1 MKIVKRVNPKSSHC
15 KEKIILFFY
24 CGNHFMMYISQIIVL
39 YTLNLYSVICQLYQ
53 KNWKKKLNKMLPE
66 L

>member
-24 CGNHFMMYISQIIVL
+24 CGNHFMMYISQIFML
-39 YTLNLYSVICQLYQ
+39 YTYETGRKRFSVPENIF
-53 KNWKKKLNKMLPE
+53 KNSTKSN
-66 L
+66 